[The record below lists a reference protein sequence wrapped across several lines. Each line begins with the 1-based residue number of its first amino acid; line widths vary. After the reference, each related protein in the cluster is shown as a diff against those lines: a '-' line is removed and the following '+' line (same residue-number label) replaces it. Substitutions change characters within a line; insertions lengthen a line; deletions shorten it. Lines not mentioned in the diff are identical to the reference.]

1 MTDKGTSS
9 VGRRLLR
16 KPWKSPK
23 GRGGPLDLAGERKRA
38 SQLAAPVLGV
48 LDEVKVYCT
57 FIGMGHSGSSLV
69 GSLLTAHPQ
78 MVIAHELDALRYL
91 QAGFSRNQI
100 YGLLVD
106 RDATFTR
113 RGRRWGKYQ
122 YNVPGQFQGRFE
134 RLSVLGDK
142 KAYQST
148 LQLGAHPKLL
158 GKLRTTMQV
167 PLRFVHVVRNP
178 WDNITT
184 LSKRHH
190 LDLREAARRYF
201 ELSDILVGIRSR
213 LHAGQ
218 LIEVHHEKLVD
229 GLEVKL
235 GEICA
240 ALGVD
245 VDERYLK
252 DCSTLVYPAPHRTR
266 HDTAWTDDLVDWVG
280 SRVDRYSFLE
290 GYTPLE

>member
-1 MTDKGTSS
+1 MTRKRTPS
-9 VGRRLLR
+9 VGSWLFR

-23 GRGGPLDLAGERKRA
+23 GRGGPLDLAGERLRA
-38 SQLAAPVLGV
+38 SQLAVPIRPVLDQV
-48 LDEVKVYCT
+48 EVYCT

-69 GSLLTAHPQ
+69 GSLLTAHPE
-78 MVIAHELDALRYL
+78 MVIAHELDALRFL
-91 QAGFSRNQI
+91 QAGFSRDQI
-100 YGLLVD
+100 CGLLVE
-106 RDATFTR
+106 RDASFTQ

-122 YNVPGQFQGRFE
+122 YNVPGQWQGRFE
-134 RLSVLGDK
+134 RLRVLGDK

-158 GKLRTTMQV
+158 RKLRNTMQI

-184 LSKRHH
+184 VSKRHN

-201 ELSDILVGIRSR
+201 ELNDMLVEIRSR
-213 LHAGQ
+213 LDHDELVEVRHEELVVG
-218 LIEVHHEKLVD
+218 IED
-229 GLEVKL
+229 RL
-235 GEICA
+235 GEVCA
-240 ALGVD
+240 ALGVK
-245 VDERYLK
+245 VDARYLEN
-252 DCSTLVYPAPHRTR
+252 CSTLLYPSPHTTR
-266 HDTAWTDDLVDWVG
+266 HDTAWTDELVDWVG